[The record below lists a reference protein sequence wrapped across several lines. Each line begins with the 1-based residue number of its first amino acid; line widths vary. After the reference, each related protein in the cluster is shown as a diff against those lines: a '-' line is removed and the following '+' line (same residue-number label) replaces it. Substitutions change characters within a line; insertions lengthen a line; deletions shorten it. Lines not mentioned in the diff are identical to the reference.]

1 MENASTVSGLAIT
14 GFGVRPGLLTRE
26 ELASLPRRHLAER
39 DIFCMTGRRVS
50 HLDEM
55 VGARLV
61 DVLALL
67 GLGENP
73 RAELKQCVIVAH
85 ARDGYRAIFSWNEL
99 HNTAVGEQ
107 VFIVYERDGAALG
120 ANLGEL
126 CLLSANDLHLGP
138 RHLRQLCGVTVQHL

>member
-1 MENASTVSGLAIT
+1 MESASIALGLAIT
-14 GFGVRPGLLTRE
+14 GFGIRRAQLTRE
-26 ELASLPRRHLAER
+26 ELGSLPRRHLGAR
-39 DIFCMTGRRVS
+39 DVFCITGRRVS
-50 HLDEM
+50 HVDEM

-67 GLGENP
+67 GLGDNP

-107 VFIVYERDGAALG
+107 VIVVYERSGAPLG
-120 ANLGEL
+120 GNLGDL
-126 CLLSANDLHLGP
+126 CLLSGNDLHLGP
-138 RHLRQLCGVTVQHL
+138 RHLRHLCGVTVQHL